1 MDRRHFSKTCGLLGV
16 AALLRG
22 TSLRADVST
31 NAAASSA
38 ATLRVMTFNIR
49 TGTAADGEDCWDNR
63 KEQLGDTIVANA
75 PDLLGLQEVVPFQ
88 SEWIAEYLAKKAAA
102 ADTETSADIVP
113 STTVPP
119 YAHFERTREVD
130 PKKGEAMTIFYRTD
144 RLELVADDTGT
155 FWLSETPDV
164 VGSQS
169 WDTAC
174 RRIATWGRFRYK
186 ADPTQ
191 EFYFFNTHL
200 DHVSKEARLNGA
212 KLIIERIAKRQKSE
226 TPVMITGDFNCGES
240 SEPIQAFRKAGF
252 LDTYRVVHPDESNV
266 GTFHGFSGEPNKNK
280 IDYIFATPGVT
291 VESSEILRTNRDG
304 RYPSD
309 HFPIVASLRWDK

>member
-1 MDRRHFSKTCGLLGV
+1 MDRRHFGKTCGLLGV

-22 TSLRADVST
+22 TLLQAENASLQ
-31 NAAASSA
+31 A

-49 TGTAADGEDCWDNR
+49 TGTAADGDDCWDNR
-63 KEQLGDTIVANA
+63 KEQLGDTIIANA

-102 ADTETSADIVP
+102 VDAESSADI
-113 STTVPP
+113 VPP
-119 YAHFERTREVD
+119 YAHFERTREVN
-130 PKKGEAMTIFYRTD
+130 PNQGEAMTIFYRTD

-155 FWLSETPDV
+155 FWLSEMPDV
-164 VGSQS
+164 VGSRS

-212 KLIIERIAKRQKSE
+212 MLIIERIAKRQKSDV
-226 TPVMITGDFNCGES
+226 PVMITGDFNCGES
-240 SEPIQAFRKAGF
+240 SEPIKAFREVGF

-309 HFPIVASLRWDK
+309 HFPIVASLHWDK